1 MMQIR
6 NGADLLAICREK
18 AMPLHQVMLAYE
30 SKKSGKTTAEIFAL
44 MRTQLQVMY
53 SSTQQGLSENSN
65 LQGQIIG
72 GEAKKLKQRSQKTK
86 PVCGYTMARA
96 VSFALSV
103 TEVNAS
109 MGRIVAA
116 PTAGASGVLPGVLFS
131 LAETHQLAED
141 QLVEGLFTA
150 GAVGLVIAKNAS
162 LSGAAGGCQAEI
174 GSASAMA
181 AAAAVELVKGSP
193 EQALHAAAI
202 ALKNLLGLVCD
213 PVAGLVESPCSKRN
227 AVGTANALV
236 AAEMALAGIES
247 VIPFDEVVAAM
258 YQVGRTL
265 PLTLRETAEG
275 GLAITPTGIKLKK
288 KILGENDDQ
297 SACSACGE
305 CSQA

>member
-1 MMQIR
+1 
-6 NGADLLAICREK
+6 
-18 AMPLHQVMLAYE
+18 
-30 SKKSGKTTAEIFAL
+30 
-44 MRTQLQVMY
+44 
-53 SSTQQGLSENSN
+53 
-65 LQGQIIG
+65 
-72 GEAKKLKQRSQKTK
+72 
-86 PVCGYTMARA
+86 MARA

-213 PVAGLVESPCSKRN
+213 PAAG
-227 AVGTANALV
+227 
-236 AAEMALAGIES
+236 
-247 VIPFDEVVAAM
+247 
-258 YQVGRTL
+258 
-265 PLTLRETAEG
+265 
-275 GLAITPTGIKLKK
+275 
-288 KILGENDDQ
+288 
-297 SACSACGE
+297 
-305 CSQA
+305 

>member
-1 MMQIR
+1 MQIK
-6 NGADLLAICREK
+6 NGEELLAICREK
-18 AMPLHQVMLAYE
+18 AIPLHQLMLDYE
-30 SKKSGKTTAEIFAL
+30 SKKSGKPQVEILEL
-44 MRTQLQVMY
+44 MRAHLRVMY
-53 SSTQQGLSENSN
+53 NSAQQGLGEDSS
-65 LQGQIIG
+65 LKGQIIG
-72 GEAKKLKQRSQKTK
+72 GEAKKLKQRSQKTT
-86 PVCGYTMARA
+86 PVCGHTMARA
-96 VSFALSV
+96 ISFALSV

-116 PTAGASGVLPGVLFS
+116 PTAGSSGVLPGVLFS
-131 LAETHQLAED
+131 LAETYQLSEE

-150 GAVGLVIAKNAS
+150 GAVGLVIAKNAF

-227 AVGTANALV
+227 AVGTANALL

-247 VIPFDEVVAAM
+247 VIPFDEVVATM
-258 YQVGRTL
+258 YQVGCAL
-265 PLTLRETAEG
+265 PHTRRETAEG
-275 GLAITPTGIKLKK
+275 GLAISPTGIRLKN
-288 KILGENDDQ
+288 KILGETAEKT
-297 SACSACGE
+297 ACSSCGG
-305 CSQA
+305 CYQP

>member
-1 MMQIR
+1 
-6 NGADLLAICREK
+6 
-18 AMPLHQVMLAYE
+18 
-30 SKKSGKTTAEIFAL
+30 
-44 MRTQLQVMY
+44 
-53 SSTQQGLSENSN
+53 
-65 LQGQIIG
+65 
-72 GEAKKLKQRSQKTK
+72 
-86 PVCGYTMARA
+86 
-96 VSFALSV
+96 
-103 TEVNAS
+103 

>member
-1 MMQIR
+1 MQIR

-131 LAETHQLAED
+131 LAEPHQLAED

-247 VIPFDEVVAAM
+247 VIPFDEGVAAM
-258 YQVGRTL
+258 
-265 PLTLRETAEG
+265 
-275 GLAITPTGIKLKK
+275 
-288 KILGENDDQ
+288 
-297 SACSACGE
+297 
-305 CSQA
+305 